1 MEPCRIKI
9 CGLSRFAD
17 IMAVNEA
24 MPDYAGFVFARSS
37 RQVTAD
43 KARQLKRELEPGIQ
57 AVGVFVNATIHEIR
71 RLAGEDGGPVIDMI
85 QLHGDEDEGYLR
97 RLKRYTSLPIIK
109 AVRARSREQILEVAR
124 LPCEYLLLDTYTKGQ
139 YGGSGRSF
147 DWELIPELSKPYFLA
162 GGIQPGNLKD
172 AVARHPYCVDV
183 SSGVE
188 TEGRKDRGKI
198 LKMVRTLRKLT
209 PEYTKTEGMAKTEA
223 GPE

>member
-1 MEPCRIKI
+1 M
-9 CGLSRFAD
+9 
-17 IMAVNEA
+17 
-24 MPDYAGFVFARSS
+24 
-37 RQVTAD
+37 
-43 KARQLKRELEPGIQ
+43 
-57 AVGVFVNATIHEIR
+57 
-71 RLAGEDGGPVIDMI
+71 IDMI
-85 QLHGDEDEGYLR
+85 QLHGDEDEGYIR
-97 RLKRYTSLPIIK
+97 RLKGYTSLPIIK
-109 AVRARSREQILEVAR
+109 AVRARSREQILEAAR